1 MTFMEKKE
9 RTKMQKQ
16 VLPEKVVSHTGNKK
30 SDNPSKINMISEF
43 IKILNLTE
51 CISPVENMIAPTL
64 RKLFE
69 LESAWIQLSPLQ
81 QLHHVATSL
90 VLLP

>member
-16 VLPEKVVSHTGNKK
+16 ELPEKVVSHMGNKK
-30 SDNPSKINMISEF
+30 SDTPSKINMISEF

-51 CISPVENMIAPTL
+51 CISPVENMIAPML
-64 RKLFE
+64 RK
-69 LESAWIQLSPLQ
+69 
-81 QLHHVATSL
+81 
-90 VLLP
+90 